1 MSALNDKVLISK
13 KWDVI
18 MANSNL
24 SSLHSTFIE
33 DLNSKGRSQ
42 STIIAYGKDLEQV
55 IEFLGKSGIS
65 NPSQVTIENLESFKE
80 ALEKQDYTPKSIS
93 RKINSIRT
101 FFKFLNAQGQISEN
115 PAEKLSHPKFETKP
129 PRVLT
134 EMEYRALR
142 DVSRTDIRLYS
153 IVEILLQTG
162 IRIGE
167 LTRLK
172 LDSLKTTKDGNL
184 KYLEIESFGS
194 HPERKVPL
202 NSSALKALNDYLKIR
217 PKSDSDTIFVTKT
230 GNPLLVRNIRTSI
243 DRAFEKAGVKEAKVN
258 DLRNTF
264 IAHHLANGVSLVT
277 VSKLVGHKRLSTTEK
292 YLDLIK
298 KGENGT
304 QQKLEEL

>member
-1 MSALNDKVLISK
+1 
-13 KWDVI
+13 
-18 MANSNL
+18 MAISNL
-24 SSLHSTFIE
+24 TDLHSSFIE
-33 DLNSKGRSQ
+33 DLQSKGRSQ

-55 IEFLGKSGIS
+55 IEFLNEKNILS
-65 NPSQVTIENLESFKE
+65 PSIVTIENLESFKFT
-80 ALEKQDYTPKSIS
+80 LEKKDYTPKSIS

-101 FFKFLNAQGQISEN
+101 FFKYLAAQKIIIEN
-115 PAEKLSHPKFETKP
+115 PAEKLSHPRFETKP

-142 DVSRTDIRLYS
+142 DVSRADVRLYS
-153 IVEILLQTG
+153 IVEMLLQTG

-167 LTRLK
+167 LTRLNIS
-172 LDSLKTTKDGNL
+172 DIKTTKDGKL
-184 KYLEIESFGS
+184 KYLNIEAFAS
-194 HPERKVPL
+194 HTGRKVPL
-202 NSSALKALNDYLKIR
+202 NTSAVSAINEYLKIR
-217 PKSDSDTIFVTKT
+217 PTADNDTIFVTKT

-243 DRAFEKAGVKEAKVN
+243 DRAFEKSGIKGSKVN

-298 KGENGT
+298 KDENGT
-304 QQKLEEL
+304 QQKLEAL